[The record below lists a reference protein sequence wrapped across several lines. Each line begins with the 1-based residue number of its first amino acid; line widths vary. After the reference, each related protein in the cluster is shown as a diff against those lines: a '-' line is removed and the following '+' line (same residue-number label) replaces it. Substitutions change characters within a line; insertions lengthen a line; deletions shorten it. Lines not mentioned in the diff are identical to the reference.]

1 MKGRAVYFSADEL
14 EVLDWIVPTYKETHE
29 AGWKAG
35 ILPEEE
41 KPINQIIIKIE
52 KGLNEVLQNTRAE
65 TTTKTASSNK
75 SSRGVT

>member
-29 AGWKAG
+29 AGWKVG

-41 KPINQIIIKIE
+41 KPINHIIIKIE